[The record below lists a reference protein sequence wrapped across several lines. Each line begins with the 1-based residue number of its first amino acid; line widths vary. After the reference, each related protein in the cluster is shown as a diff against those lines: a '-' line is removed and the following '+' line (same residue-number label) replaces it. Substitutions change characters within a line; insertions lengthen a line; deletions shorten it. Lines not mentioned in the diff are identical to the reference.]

1 VTGGQP
7 PAGSAV
13 TPPGTSPSAVSSS
26 AVSSSAPPSSAPLP
40 LRRIGHSPVYVTEL
54 SFGGAAI
61 GNLYTEVS
69 EQDARA
75 AVDAAWAG
83 GIRTFDTAPHYGLGL
98 SERRLGDALRH
109 RPRDEYVVST
119 KVGRL
124 LYPAPPASSALPTP
138 SAPPADAQAG
148 PGSAGNDAAGNG
160 RPVRDP
166 EGFAVPARYVRRF
179 DFSADGVTRSL
190 EASLARLGLDRVD
203 IALIHDPDDHADQAI
218 REAYPALEKLRAAG
232 VVGAIGVGMNQAELL
247 TRFVTDTDV
256 DLVLVAGRYT
266 LLDRS
271 AATELLPAALSRG
284 VSVIAGGVFNS
295 GVLAAPAEG
304 ATYDYQAAPAA
315 LIDRARRLQEACAR
329 FGVPLRAAAARF
341 PLTHPAV
348 ASVLI
353 GARNAA
359 EITDALRLRA
369 VDIPAALWNL
379 LAAQGAAEADAGDA
393 TGSSAARAGDRA
405 VSAADDAGEEGQP

>member
-1 VTGGQP
+1 MTATLP
-7 PAGSAV
+7 P
-13 TPPGTSPSAVSSS
+13 TPLAQRSLG
-26 AVSSSAPPSSAPLP
+26 
-40 LRRIGHSPVYVTEL
+40 RSPVHVTEL

-61 GNLYTEVS
+61 GNLFTEVS
-69 EQDARA
+69 EEDARA

-98 SERRLGDALRH
+98 SERRLGDALRN
-109 RPRDEYVVST
+109 RPRDEYVICT

-124 LYPAPPASSALPTP
+124 LDPGPPAPPS
-138 SAPPADAQAG
+138 PPG
-148 PGSAGNDAAGNG
+148 G
-160 RPVRDP
+160 DP
-166 EGFAVPARYVRRF
+166 EGFAVPARYIRQF
-179 DFSADGVTRSL
+179 DFSAGGVTRSL

-203 IALIHDPDDHADQAI
+203 IALIHDPDDHAEQAF

-232 VVGAIGVGMNQAELL
+232 VVRAIGAGMNQAEML

-271 AATELLPAALSRG
+271 AAAGLLPAALRRG

-295 GVLAAPAEG
+295 GVLAAPAEN
-304 ATYDYQAAPAA
+304 ATYDYQAAPAE
-315 LIDRARRLQEACAR
+315 LIERARRLQEACAR

-369 VDIPAALWNL
+369 LEIPAALW
-379 LAAQGAAEADAGDA
+379 DAL
-393 TGSSAARAGDRA
+393 S
-405 VSAADDAGEEGQP
+405 EEGQP

>member
-1 VTGGQP
+1 MTGGQP
-7 PAGSAV
+7 PA
-13 TPPGTSPSAVSSS
+13 PPAASRP
-26 AVSSSAPPSSAPLP
+26 APPA
-40 LRRIGHSPVYVTEL
+40 LRRLGRSQVHVTEL

-109 RPRDEYVVST
+109 RPRDEYVIST

-124 LYPAPPASSALPTP
+124 LEPAPPARPAAGPAGTGRGSRPAAPAAGTG
-138 SAPPADAQAG
+138 PPAGDT
-148 PGSAGNDAAGNG
+148 
-160 RPVRDP
+160 
-166 EGFAVPARYVRRF
+166 EGFAVPAGYVRRF

-190 EASLARLGLDRVD
+190 EASLGRLGLDRVD
-203 IALIHDPDDHADQAI
+203 IALIHDPDDHSEQAF

-232 VVGAIGVGMNQAELL
+232 VIGAIGAGMNQAELL
-247 TRFVTDTDV
+247 TRFVTDTDI

-271 AATELLPAALSRG
+271 AAAELLPAALRRG

-295 GVLAAPAEG
+295 GVLAAPVAG

-315 LIDRARRLQEACAR
+315 LLERAGRLEETCAR

-359 EITDALRLRA
+359 EVTDALRLRA
-369 VDIPAALWNL
+369 LDIPAALWNL
-379 LAAQGAAEADAGDA
+379 LA
-393 TGSSAARAGDRA
+393 S
-405 VSAADDAGEEGQP
+405 EEGQP